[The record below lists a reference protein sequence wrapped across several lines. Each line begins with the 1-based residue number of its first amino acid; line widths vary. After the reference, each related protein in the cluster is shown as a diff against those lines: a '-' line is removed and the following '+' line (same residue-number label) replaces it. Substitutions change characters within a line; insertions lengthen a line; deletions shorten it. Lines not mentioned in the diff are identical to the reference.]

1 MTRDR
6 SLVNIYFDGENVG
19 SSSEFCSN
27 SIATDS
33 SAAMEDHSVSIG
45 HFARGGHGFGINNP
59 GGPQASNRLQQA
71 DVSLF
76 RLCEVASLPT
86 LGTCLLDESCTDESC
101 TDEPCM
107 DGSWARPGLTVAA
120 LRS

>member
-27 SIATDS
+27 TIATAVG
-33 SAAMEDHSVSIG
+33 SAFEDHSVSIG
-45 HFARGGHGFGINNP
+45 HFARRGHGFGVNNP
-59 GGPQASNRLQQA
+59 GGPQRSNRLQQA

-76 RLCEVASLPT
+76 RLCKAASRH
-86 LGTCLLDESCTDESC
+86 LGARA
-101 TDEPCM
+101 PCP
-107 DGSWARPGLTVAA
+107 WC
-120 LRS
+120 